1 MSPLRHID
9 VTVTYTVIVTS
20 QLHHQDI
27 FSMTLSLTNP
37 YEPQYSLPISY
48 PEERQKEQTD
58 ILFFFS
64 FLDPRWIR
72 NSGHY
77 SRTFFPNV
85 LFVYFYFPH
94 DYAFEPHTMD
104 GVILPPPLRRRM
116 REKERRETLQT
127 ITEQIPSIYQIFF

>member
-58 ILFFFS
+58 ILFSLASWTLDGFATRDTIPELS
-64 FLDPRWIR
+64 FLMSFLYISIFR
-72 NSGHY
+72 
-77 SRTFFPNV
+77 
-85 LFVYFYFPH
+85 
-94 DYAFEPHTMD
+94 
-104 GVILPPPLRRRM
+104 
-116 REKERRETLQT
+116 T
-127 ITEQIPSIYQIFF
+127 ITPLNLTQWME